1 MKKVFI
7 ILTSF
12 TITIGC
18 VSNSKGIPV
27 DIQVISDD
35 FSIEENLAKS
45 SISNFITPKLL
56 ECSEPIKLQPQVTIN
71 RFSGKEAEELKIE
84 FKKNFFQNLFE
95 ANIDEEKGR
104 KLLEDYEIPKE
115 WKTNNY
121 QNSKNEII
129 TYLRNLDEDVIL
141 LADKEYDSIPN
152 LTNPIIF
159 KNAEEY
165 KSLLAQLYC
174 ENGNR
179 PNKIVILYNLKSFH
193 DNKIEYGTEETE
205 EEIQSGSD
213 EIKGDP
219 CTQNTVTDG
228 LDLKED
234 LMQIIDTKR
243 SYKERD
249 RLARETWKKYFDSM
263 ASVTFYVKAN
273 QKYPEGFFESGD
285 GANYFIDRLAYMSS
299 ITNVNI
305 TRIEYHKDTQ
315 KISGIVIVECH
326 NASEIQ

>member
-1 MKKVFI
+1 MKKVFF
-7 ILTSF
+7 ILSIF
-12 TITIGC
+12 TIITGC

-71 RFSGKEAEELKIE
+71 RFSGKKAEELKIE

-174 ENGNR
+174 ENENR

-205 EEIQSGSD
+205 EETQSGGE

-234 LMQIIDTKR
+234 LMQIVDTKR
-243 SYKERD
+243 TYKERD
-249 RLARETWKKYFDSM
+249 QLARETWKKYFDSV

-299 ITNVNI
+299 ITNLNI
-305 TRIEYHKDTQ
+305 TRIEYHKDTH